1 MLAASSIGFA
11 AAKCLR
17 KLNASSIIIKLRN
30 FIYSQTAKYQYE
42 LKSTQLSFEKEQEY
56 SSYVASL
63 ALLSST
69 IEKNLMGGEFE
80 LSYDSIRTQAKRRVA
95 WFTLIQSFYDV
106 NEIDPTETHQIPE
119 HILVKGIF
127 DLVWYGE
134 IEFVNKQDYENADA
148 KYGTPAK
155 VAKYIDDHFE
165 EDACKPENIYKIN
178 AEHTAL
184 KNDFNVGD
192 QVYLFAPN
200 YNLRD
205 PVTGKVIIDEEYT
218 PSQVYDERI
227 NKEFAVEAAR
237 LKREYKLDYLITPSI
252 IQYDGVITEKTYTA
266 ADSFEA
272 KTAMNQIV
280 PTVKVRLDFNGKEY
294 IYPITKLFLKKARPV
309 NKPAS
314 IWKPTANLQ
323 LEDFRFS
330 SAKNIG
336 VVDTRKRHTNRSKSK
351 SKSKSRSRSSSPA
364 QKKRRIA
371 GGVSM
376 KRKSNNRSKKAHKMP

>member
-1 MLAASSIGFA
+1 
-11 AAKCLR
+11 
-17 KLNASSIIIKLRN
+17 
-30 FIYSQTAKYQYE
+30 
-42 LKSTQLSFEKEQEY
+42 
-56 SSYVASL
+56 
-63 ALLSST
+63 
-69 IEKNLMGGEFE
+69 
-80 LSYDSIRTQAKRRVA
+80 
-95 WFTLIQSFYDV
+95 
-106 NEIDPTETHQIPE
+106 
-119 HILVKGIF
+119 VKGIF

-134 IEFVNKQDYENADA
+134 IEFVNKKDYENADA

-227 NKEFAVEAAR
+227 NKEFTVEAAK
-237 LKREYKLDYLITPSI
+237 LKEKYDLDYSITPSI
-252 IQYDGVITEKTYTA
+252 VQYDGVITEKIYTA

-280 PTVKVRLDFNGKEY
+280 PTVKVRLNFNRKEY
-294 IYPITKLFLKKARPV
+294 IYPITKLFLKKARPA

-314 IWKPTANLQ
+314 IWKPTGNLQ
-323 LEDFRFS
+323 LGDFRFS

-336 VVDTRKRHTNRSKSK
+336 VVDTRKRHTKRSKSK
-351 SKSKSRSRSSSPA
+351 SNSKSRSRSRSRSPA
-364 QKKRRIA
+364 QKKRRLM

-376 KRKSNNRSKKAHKMP
+376 KRRSNNRSKKSHKMP